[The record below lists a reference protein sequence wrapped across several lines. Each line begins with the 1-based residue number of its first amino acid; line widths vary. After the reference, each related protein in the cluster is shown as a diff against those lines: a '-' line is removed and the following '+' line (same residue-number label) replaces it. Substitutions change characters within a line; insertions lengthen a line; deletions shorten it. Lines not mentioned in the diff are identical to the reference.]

1 MKLNHLLTPI
11 IYNMGYIWVFSNLYL
26 ILIYYQFLINLLNQF
41 IILLIRFYYQLK
53 SLINQKCFIV
63 IDFFH
68 LIVPFL

>member
-1 MKLNHLLTPI
+1 MRLNHLLTPI

-41 IILLIRFYYQLK
+41 IIHLIHFYYQLK